1 MPGRSR
7 WMNEPWTRNAHS
19 LKIDSTDELADGG
32 VVARPEHCHDSQVH
46 DGGASRCCW
55 RVETE
60 TCSMF
65 STLSPSLADLRP
77 LLSRLQSRGSI
88 QLPNREFAD
97 PRVGLDCVTAI
108 GVLETDLKSS
118 SGAVILA
125 TGWACSSPQ
134 LICCGADGDVWQT
147 TDTRPPGAV
156 LEVVKRD
163 RGSRSWC
170 AMLPCG

>member
-1 MPGRSR
+1 MNPGPG
-7 WMNEPWTRNAHS
+7 MLT
-19 LKIDSTDELADGG
+19 
-32 VVARPEHCHDSQVH
+32 
-46 DGGASRCCW
+46 ASRLTRQMSLPMAELLHVLSIVTTRKFMMAAQVAVVGVW
-55 RVETE
+55 RPRPAP
-60 TCSMF
+60 CF

-88 QLPNREFAD
+88 QLPDREFAD

-134 LICCGADGDVWQT
+134 LICCGADGGVWQT